1 MNLLSSSVP
10 CNLAPKP
17 HRASSRRRPRHAS
30 RPFPSLSFS
39 SPALLPEGCTRWR
52 VFQLR
57 RSTQKVCK
65 LENCL
70 ARLASRFSFEPLSLS
85 SCTVS
90 VCRELYLNPH
100 DTSSQFL
107 KKFSLF
113 CQIFHKPLKI
123 QHKNFA
129 FFYTKFR
136 ISGNSSKISKEK

>member
-1 MNLLSSSVP
+1 MNFLSSSVP

-17 HRASSRRRPRHAS
+17 RRVSSRRRPRHAS
-30 RPFPSLSFS
+30 RPFPSLSLS
-39 SPALLPEGCTRWR
+39 SLALHPEGCTRWR
-52 VFQLR
+52 VSQLR
-57 RSTQKVCK
+57 RSTQKVRK

-123 QHKNFA
+123 QRKNFA
-129 FFYTKFR
+129 IFYTKMR
-136 ISGNSSKISKEK
+136 IF